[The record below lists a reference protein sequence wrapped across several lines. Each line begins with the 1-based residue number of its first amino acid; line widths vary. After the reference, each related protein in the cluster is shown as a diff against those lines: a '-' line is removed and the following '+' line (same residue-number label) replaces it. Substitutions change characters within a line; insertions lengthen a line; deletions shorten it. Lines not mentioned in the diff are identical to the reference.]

1 MMQESS
7 VKILI
12 VIWIV
17 LGVELSLYL
26 ALFPIFMR
34 KKIAKVTN
42 LLEDILKCLKKDG
55 A

>member
-1 MMQESS
+1 MQESS

-26 ALFPIFMR
+26 ALFPVFMH
-34 KKIAKVTN
+34 KKIVKVIN
-42 LLEDILKCLKKDG
+42 LLESILERLKKNSV
-55 A
+55 